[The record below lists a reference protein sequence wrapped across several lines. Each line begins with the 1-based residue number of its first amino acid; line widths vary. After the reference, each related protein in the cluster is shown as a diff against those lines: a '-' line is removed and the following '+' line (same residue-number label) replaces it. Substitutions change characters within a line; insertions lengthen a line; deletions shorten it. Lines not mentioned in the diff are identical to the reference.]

1 MDGLTGALCA
11 YTLFHK
17 EVQITE
23 GASSQ
28 KSMDSLFMSGYKLIF
43 AIQPLL
49 ISPRRL
55 LRKESEVR
63 RCKSKKAHGH
73 QRAKSR
79 SRHQATPCDI
89 QKSVIR
95 LTMPCGRLDLW
106 AQGLC

>member
-17 EVQITE
+17 EVHITE

-63 RCKSKKAHGH
+63 GCKFKKAHGH